1 MNNLVFSVSKA
12 KFDRKNCVRTVAKH
26 SIFLERGFF
35 LCARSLIK
43 VIPYYFDNEGVH
55 MRKTWDSCS
64 GYSFVAVEVKVYK
77 YNITLT
83 VRSLGKTV
91 SFVFRRVLFPAGSD
105 IKCILHFFNTV
116 YELQQ

>member
-1 MNNLVFSVSKA
+1 MFYRAKSEKLQCRNTLTPYERYWRRNVCASHSIYNSCMNNLVFSVIKA

-55 MRKTWDSCS
+55 MRKTCDS
-64 GYSFVAVEVKVYK
+64 
-77 YNITLT
+77 
-83 VRSLGKTV
+83 
-91 SFVFRRVLFPAGSD
+91 
-105 IKCILHFFNTV
+105 
-116 YELQQ
+116 